1 MDIYFYNGLDGDY
14 GHLVVPYQR
23 GVSPFIS
30 PRGEIW
36 AITLRISV
44 VYPYPIIP
52 SGPTKETSHTNAT
65 ADETKEEEAA
75 HPTGKEPH

>member
-30 PRGEIW
+30 PPGEKYGQ
-36 AITLRISV
+36 LL
-44 VYPYPIIP
+44 
-52 SGPTKETSHTNAT
+52 
-65 ADETKEEEAA
+65 
-75 HPTGKEPH
+75 